1 MQFFL
6 DNKDWRFRKKNI
18 ACVLRNE
25 NSNRIFL
32 PSIIFA
38 HISNVVHWQGILF
51 RRRNFCRKRS
61 VGLASPKVIGA
72 RTTVVF
78 DNEGK
83 LLQDLLNVNLCN

>member
-1 MQFFL
+1 MISE
-6 DNKDWRFRKKNI
+6 KNI
-18 ACVLRNE
+18 ALNE
-25 NSNRIFL
+25 NSNMIL
-32 PSIIFA
+32 VPSIIFA

-78 DNEGK
+78 DRGETFTGSIE
-83 LLQDLLNVNLCN
+83 C